1 MPRERA
7 DSTLSSDSTTC
18 HCPAS
23 TSHEVISPS
32 RPSRADA
39 CLASAATSSWLKD
52 ALRSAV
58 RRDPVDA
65 ANDAE
70 LLASLLAAR
79 CSSHLAGACPICQA
93 LVGYAAWIPIDA
105 APGRMACPS
114 CSSAVSIDDVYASQ
128 SVGTSQRI
136 PAQAAHH
143 RPDHARPILY
153 VITRPAGSPWRYLG
167 HHTASQHRDYLAQCA
182 EALLPGETLSYSVS

>member
-23 TSHEVISPS
+23 TSHEVLSPS

-114 CSSAVSIDDVYASQ
+114 CSSAVSIDDVYASP
-128 SVGTSQRI
+128 SVGPSQRI